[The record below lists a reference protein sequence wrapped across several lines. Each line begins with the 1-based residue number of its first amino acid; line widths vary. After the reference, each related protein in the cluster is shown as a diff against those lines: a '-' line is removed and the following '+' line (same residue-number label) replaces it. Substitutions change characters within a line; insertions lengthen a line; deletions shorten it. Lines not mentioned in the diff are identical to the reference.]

1 MKLQAVME
9 TLIQRQQRAR
19 QELEARQPPPP
30 PEPTGVHARTTI
42 PDEDREP
49 ENARMHRTQM
59 AALAAMR
66 AAAAGLGHPSS
77 PGGSE
82 DGPPGS
88 EDEDTAQEETLSS
101 PTLRGRGLEGPGH
114 TEGDGHLL
122 DMGSDDDTKPKW
134 EELEG
139 LGEEEEEE
147 EEEDDFEEEEEEE
160 GLGPTG
166 SASLGSAGLFT
177 RKAHPTQAFRG
188 DGGPRVLGGPER
200 LGPGPAHPTH
210 TASQMPP
217 PDHGDWTFEEQFKQL
232 YELDA
237 DPKRKEFLDDLFSFM
252 QKRGTPVNRIPI
264 MAKQVLDLF
273 MLYVLVTEKGGL
285 VEVINKKLWREI
297 TKGLNLPTSIT
308 SAAFTLRTQYMKY
321 LYPYECERRGLSSP
335 NELQAAIDSN
345 RREGRRQS
353 FGGSLFA
360 YSPSGAHS
368 VLSSPKLPVTS
379 LGLAASTNGSSI
391 TPASKIKKEEESAIP
406 IAVPGRLP
414 VSLAGHPVVAAQAA
428 AVQAA
433 AAQAAVA
440 AQAAA
445 LEQLREKLE
454 STEPP
459 EKKMALVADEQQRLM
474 QRALQQNFL
483 AMTAQLPM
491 NIRINSQASESRQ
504 DSANG
509 SNSISM
515 SVEMNGTVYTGVL
528 FAQPPPPTPPPAP
541 SKGGISGVSTNNTVG
556 SRTGASGGTG
566 SGQMGLA
573 GRYPTRDRET
583 GGWFRLSAAN
593 IVRMPISPRP
603 QRLSDRLG
611 LVEPVRAVQPRLP
624 DTVKLLR
631 MHSFSS

>member
-9 TLIQRQQRAR
+9 TLLQRQQRAR
-19 QELEARQPPPP
+19 QELESRQQPPVD
-30 PEPTGVHARTTI
+30 TSAGSAAR
-42 PDEDREP
+42 PRAAVDVDREP
-49 ENARMHRTQM
+49 ENARMQRAQM

-66 AAAAGLGHPSS
+66 AAAAGLGHSPS

-82 DGPPGS
+82 DGPTGLEHEDAAREGVPG
-88 EDEDTAQEETLSS
+88 S
-101 PTLRGRGLEGPGH
+101 PTLPSRGREGPG
-114 TEGDGHLL
+114 EGHFEDL
-122 DMGSDDDTKPKW
+122 GSDEDLKPKW
-134 EELEG
+134 EEEEELEED
-139 LGEEEEEE
+139 LAEEEEEEE
-147 EEEDDFEEEEEEE
+147 EEEDYEEEEDDE
-160 GLGPTG
+160 GLGPPG
-166 SASLGSAGLFT
+166 PARLGSAALFA
-177 RKAHPTQAFRG
+177 RKAQPPQVFRG
-188 DGGPRVLGGPER
+188 DGLPRALGSQER
-200 LGPGPAHPTH
+200 QGSGSAHSGGATH
-210 TASQMPP
+210 VAPQLQP
-217 PDHGDWTFEEQFKQL
+217 PDHADWTYEEQFKQL
-232 YELDA
+232 YELDG

-321 LYPYECERRGLSSP
+321 LYPYECEKRGLSNP

-360 YSPSGAHS
+360 YSPGGAHGM
-368 VLSSPKLPVTS
+368 LSSPKLPVSS

-391 TPASKIKKEEESAIP
+391 TPASKIKKEEDSAIP
-406 IAVPGRLP
+406 ITVPGRLP

-454 STEPP
+454 SGEPP
-459 EKKMALVADEQQRLM
+459 EKKMALVTDEQQRLM

-491 NIRINSQASESRQ
+491 SIRINSQASESRQ
-504 DSANG
+504 DLAVNLTGTNG

-515 SVEMNGTVYTGVL
+515 SVEINGIMYTGVL
-528 FAQPPPPTPPPAP
+528 FAQPPATMP
-541 SKGGISGVSTNNTVG
+541 SSASNKGSGGGGSGGGCSSSAGGGGSSGSNTG
-556 SRTGASGGTG
+556 SRGGNSGTSSSAG
-566 SGQMGLA
+566 SQA
-573 GRYPTRDRET
+573 GP
-583 GGWFRLSAAN
+583 GGSSAT
-593 IVRMPISPRP
+593 PIS
-603 QRLSDRLG
+603 STSNNST
-611 LVEPVRAVQPRLP
+611 LP
-624 DTVKLLR
+624 
-631 MHSFSS
+631 

>member
-30 PEPTGVHARTTI
+30 PPPEPTGVRARTAITE
-42 PDEDREP
+42 EDREP

-88 EDEDTAQEETLSS
+88 EDEDTAREGTLSS
-101 PTLRGRGLEGPGH
+101 PTLRGRGQEGPGH
-114 TEGDGHLL
+114 AEGDGHLM
-122 DMGSDDDTKPKW
+122 DMGSDDDMKPKW
-134 EELEG
+134 EEQELEE

-160 GLGPTG
+160 EGLGPPG
-166 SASLGSAGLFT
+166 SASLGSAGLFA
-177 RKAHPTQAFRG
+177 RKAQPAQAFRG
-188 DGGPRVLGGPER
+188 DGGPRMLGGPER
-200 LGPGPAHPTH
+200 LGPGPAHPAH

-360 YSPSGAHS
+360 YSPSGAHNM
-368 VLSSPKLPVTS
+368 LSSPKLPVTS

-391 TPASKIKKEEESAIP
+391 TPAPKIKKEEESAIP
-406 IAVPGRLP
+406 ITVPGRLP

-491 NIRINSQASESRQ
+491 NIRINSQASENRQ

-515 SVEMNGTVYTGVL
+515 SVEMNGIVYTGVL
-528 FAQPPPPTPPPAP
+528 FAQPPPPTPPSAP
-541 SKGGISGVSTNNTVG
+541 SKGGISSIGTNNTVG
-556 SRTGASGGTG
+556 SRTAASSGGT
-566 SGQMGLA
+566 SGGQVGLA
-573 GRYPTRDRET
+573 GVSAPPTSST
-583 GGWFRLSAAN
+583 SN
-593 IVRMPISPRP
+593 NS
-603 QRLSDRLG
+603 
-611 LVEPVRAVQPRLP
+611 LP
-624 DTVKLLR
+624 
-631 MHSFSS
+631 

>member
-19 QELEARQPPPP
+19 QELEARQPPA
-30 PEPTGVHARTTI
+30 PEPTGVRARTAITE
-42 PDEDREP
+42 EDREP

-88 EDEDTAQEETLSS
+88 EDEDTAREGSLSS
-101 PTLRGRGLEGPGH
+101 PTLQGRGQQGPGH

-122 DMGSDDDTKPKW
+122 DMGSEDDMKPKW
-134 EELEG
+134 EEQELEE
-139 LGEEEEEE
+139 LGEEEEEEE

-160 GLGPTG
+160 EGLGPPG
-166 SASLGSAGLFT
+166 SASLGSAGLFA
-177 RKAHPTQAFRG
+177 RKAQPAQAFRG
-188 DGGPRVLGGPER
+188 DGGPRMLGGPER

-360 YSPSGAHS
+360 YSPSGAHNM
-368 VLSSPKLPVTS
+368 LSSPKLPVTS

-391 TPASKIKKEEESAIP
+391 TPAPKIKKEEDSAIP
-406 IAVPGRLP
+406 ITVPGRLP

-515 SVEMNGTVYTGVL
+515 SVEMNGIVYTGVL
-528 FAQPPPPTPPPAP
+528 FAQPPPPTPSSAP
-541 SKGGISGVSTNNTVG
+541 SKGGISGLGTNNTVG
-556 SRTGASGGTG
+556 SRTGASGGAG
-566 SGQMGLA
+566 GGQVGLA
-573 GRYPTRDRET
+573 GVSAPPTSST
-583 GGWFRLSAAN
+583 SN
-593 IVRMPISPRP
+593 NS
-603 QRLSDRLG
+603 
-611 LVEPVRAVQPRLP
+611 LP
-624 DTVKLLR
+624 
-631 MHSFSS
+631 